1 LAEYTEFKEI
11 ESKPVPIVGKEAALN
26 RYGLDPQQEKY
37 AQLRATGCPPKE
49 AIEQV
54 GLPIKNPGLYEHKNP
69 AIVARIKLLQ
79 DTAADEVVERI
90 KVDKAWVIAE
100 LLRQYEA
107 NGKVVQAFDKQGNET
122 NAPQKANEAIKC
134 LELLGREIGM
144 FVEKKEVR
152 IENFDGITD
161 VELTRIA
168 TELAQQL
175 GFDPSAQ
182 GAETPAG
189 S

>member
-1 LAEYTEFKEI
+1 MAEPEYTPFTDLPARRLV
-11 ESKPVPIVGKEAALN
+11 ESKGTTN

-37 AQLRATGCPPKE
+37 AQLRADGIPPKDC
-49 AIEQV
+49 IEQA
-54 GLPIKNPGLYEHKNP
+54 GLPIKNPTLYEQKNP

-79 DTAADEVVERI
+79 DSAAEEVVERI

-134 LELLGREIGM
+134 LELLGRELGM

-152 IENFDGITD
+152 VEHFEGVSDA
-161 VELTRIA
+161 ELTRIA
-168 TELAQQL
+168 EELAGKL
-175 GFDPSAQ
+175 GIGQGTQ
-182 GAETPAG
+182 GAETA
-189 S
+189 